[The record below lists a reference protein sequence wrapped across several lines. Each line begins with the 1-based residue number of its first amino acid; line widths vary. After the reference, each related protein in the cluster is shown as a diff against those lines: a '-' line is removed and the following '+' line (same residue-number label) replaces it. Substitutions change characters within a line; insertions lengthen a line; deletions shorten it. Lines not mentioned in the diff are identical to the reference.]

1 MKTQQDYEKEIDF
14 YTKRNSFIW
23 FKMVTSS
30 INGVDHKKYNKW
42 RKMFVRNCNKIN
54 RIFDTMR
61 KKGMIH

>member
-42 RKMFVRNCNKIN
+42 GKMFVRNCNKVN

>member
-1 MKTQQDYEKEIDF
+1 MKTKQDYEKEIDF

-42 RKMFVRNCNKIN
+42 RKMFVRNCNKVN

-61 KKGMIH
+61 KKGMIQ

>member
-14 YTKRNSFIW
+14 YTKRNGFIW

-61 KKGMIH
+61 NKGMIH

>member
-14 YTKRNSFIW
+14 YTKRNDFIW
-23 FKMVTSS
+23 FKMVASS